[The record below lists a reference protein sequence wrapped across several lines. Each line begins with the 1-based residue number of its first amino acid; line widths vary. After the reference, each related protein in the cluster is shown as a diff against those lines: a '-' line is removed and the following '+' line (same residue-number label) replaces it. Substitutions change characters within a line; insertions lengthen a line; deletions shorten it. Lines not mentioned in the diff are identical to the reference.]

1 MGMGFAILVLLV
13 VGGGGAVLS
22 ALYTRAYGRAGYDDW
37 GNYLA
42 LLPMIS
48 PAFFLLLATP
58 AAPLMPVLFILALFG
73 TPVLLLVRCA
83 CPFGRGTN

>member
-1 MGMGFAILVLLV
+1 MGFAILVLLV
-13 VGGGGAVLS
+13 VGVGGAALT

-58 AAPLMPVLFILALFG
+58 AAPLTPVLLILALFG
-73 TPVLLLVRCA
+73 APVLLLVRRV
-83 CPFGRGTN
+83 CPFGRGMN